1 MDSIVEKIGYDVEM
15 GMDLLWVEG
24 EYKKEELI
32 KYLDWCRVED
42 IKFYEGD
49 EENNNEMILSKYGYS
64 DLVGE

>member
-32 KYLDWCRVED
+32 KYLDWCKVIVTGKQIGRAHV
-42 IKFYEGD
+42 
-49 EENNNEMILSKYGYS
+49 
-64 DLVGE
+64 